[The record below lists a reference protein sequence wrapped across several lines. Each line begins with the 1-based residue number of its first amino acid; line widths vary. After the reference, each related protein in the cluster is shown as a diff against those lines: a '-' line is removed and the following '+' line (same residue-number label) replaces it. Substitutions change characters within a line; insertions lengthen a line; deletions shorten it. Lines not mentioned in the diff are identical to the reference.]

1 MEPIRTG
8 LAAYGLS
15 GKVFHAPFLIHNPAF
30 DLVAVVERSKNES
43 ASLQPAP
50 QIVRS
55 FDALLEDESIELIV
69 VNSPSGLHYEMTKK
83 ALLAGKHVVVEK
95 PFTNTSAEARELI
108 TLASEHQLLLSVYHN
123 RRLESGFLTAQKLLQ
138 EKALG
143 NTSQFRTCVDR
154 FRPQLGPKVW
164 KEMANPAAGLLY
176 DFGSHMIDEALMLF
190 GRPKRIFAD
199 IRCQREGATASDY
212 FVLRFDY
219 DNPLGEFCA
228 EMRASMIAQAPT
240 PHYVIHGDKGSY
252 IKANSDVQETMLQS
266 GAQPLE
272 PNWCAESQKDWG
284 QLYQD
289 GQVTEYPS
297 IIGRYCDFYNN
308 IADVLLEGAQ
318 PLVHPEQAFEVIE
331 LLELCQQSAAQGRV
345 ITL

>member
-1 MEPIRTG
+1 MDPIRTG

-15 GKVFHAPFLIHNPAF
+15 GKVFHAPFLIHNPVF
-30 DLVAVVERSKNES
+30 ELVAVVERTKNES
-43 ASLQPAP
+43 ANLQPAP

-55 FDALLEDESIELIV
+55 FDALLDDESIELIV

-95 PFTNTSAEARELI
+95 PFTDTSAQARELI
-108 TLASEHQLLLSVYHN
+108 ELASEQQLLLSVYHN

-143 NTSQFRTCVDR
+143 KITQFRTCVDR
-154 FRPQLGPKVW
+154 YRPQLGPKVW
-164 KEMANPAAGLLY
+164 KETANPAAGLLY

-190 GRPKRIFAD
+190 GRPSRLYAD
-199 IRCQREGATASDY
+199 IRCQRDGATASDY

-228 EMRASMIAQAPT
+228 EMRASMVAQAPT
-240 PHYVIHGDKGSY
+240 PHYMIHGDQGSY
-252 IKANSDVQETMLQS
+252 VKANSDVQEAMLQA
-266 GAQPLE
+266 GAQPFE
-272 PNWCAESQKDWG
+272 PNWCAESQADWG
-284 QLYQD
+284 QLYQGAKVVD
-289 GQVTEYPS
+289 YPS
-297 IIGRYCDFYNN
+297 VNGRYCDYYDN
-308 IADVLLEGAQ
+308 IAEVLLEGAKL
-318 PLVHPEQAFEVIE
+318 LVHPEQAFEVIE